1 MSKFEKATLF
11 IKGNE
16 YLREP
21 QIEAYS
27 KIERYFNSQHKERG
41 EALIVLPTGT
51 GKTGVMA
58 IAPYAVS
65 KKRVLVITPQ
75 TVIANTVM
83 GSLDSSDYKNFWYTS
98 GVIDSIDDLPSVVH
112 YEKHVTKGVL
122 DLADII
128 VVNIHKLQERLDNS
142 LLKKVPFDFFD
153 FIIIDEAH
161 HSEAYTWQRTIEY
174 FKDAH
179 VLKLTGTPFRSDG
192 VQIKGEE
199 IYKYSLSKAMA
210 NGYVKSLE
218 KFNYIPDKM
227 IFTLDG
233 RPETYTLDDIKK
245 LKIKD
250 NEWISKKV
258 ALSKESN
265 LGVIRKSIEK
275 MQLKRTSTGNPHKIV
290 AVACSIEHAIQLK
303 ALYEQEGYNVA
314 LVHSELN
321 KEVLKE
327 EFTKIEN
334 HKVEVVINV
343 ALLGEGYDHKFLS
356 IAAIFRPFRSDL
368 PYQQFIGRVL
378 RSISP
383 ADAASVIADDN
394 IAQVV
399 VHEELGLDTL
409 WEAYKKEILKKGMI
423 KDIRKEKEGNS
434 INTSSSDDGSSV
446 IESADHTVESDSF
459 IDTALLK
466 ERKMRVAEEEAKIRS
481 IMETLGISIEEAR
494 KIVLSTTTRE
504 TKLALL
510 RPDLIQADLRKQL
523 DNRIKEEIIPELL
536 VNYGLELK
544 GNEIYNN
551 RSSIFPSRVLGPL
564 YYQKE
569 NGGILGVYFNIE
581 LKNKIGAGRDEWEID
596 DYYIG
601 SDHLDNILPFITKRI
616 EACISKG

>member
-1 MSKFEKATLF
+1 MSKFEKASLF
-11 IKGNE
+11 INGNE

-27 KIERYFNSQHKERG
+27 KIERYFNSQQKERG

-83 GSLDSSDYKNFWYTS
+83 GSLDSSDYKNFWYAS
-98 GVIDSIDDLPSVVH
+98 GVIDSIDDLPAVVH

-122 DLADII
+122 ELADII

-142 LLKKVPFDFFD
+142 LLKKVLPDFFD

-199 IYKYSLSKAMA
+199 IYKYALSKAMA

-233 RPETYTLDDIKK
+233 KPETYTLDDIKK

-303 ALYEQEGYNVA
+303 GLYEQEGFNVA

-321 KEVLKE
+321 KDVLKE
-327 EFTKIEN
+327 EFTKIDN

-383 ADAASVIADDN
+383 ADAVSVIADDN

-423 KDIRKEKEGNS
+423 KDIRKEKEGNR
-434 INTSSSDDGSSV
+434 INTSSSDDGSAV
-446 IESADHTVESDSF
+446 IESANHTVESDSF

-481 IMETLGISIEEAR
+481 IMETLEVSIEEAR
-494 KIVLSTTTRE
+494 KIVISTTTRE
-504 TKLALL
+504 TRLALL

-551 RSSIFPSRVLGPL
+551 RSSIFPRRVLGPL
-564 YYQKE
+564 SYQKE

>member
-1 MSKFEKATLF
+1 MSKFESATLF

-21 QIEAYS
+21 QIEAYY
-27 KIERYFNSQHKERG
+27 KIESYFNCQSKVRK
-41 EALIVLPTGT
+41 EALIILPTGT

-83 GSLDSSDYKNFWYTS
+83 GSLDSSDYKNFWYAS
-98 GVIDSIDDLPSVVH
+98 GVIDSIDDLPAVVH

-122 DLADII
+122 ELADII
-128 VVNIHKLQERLDNS
+128 VINIHKLQERLDNS
-142 LLKKVPFDFFD
+142 LLKRVPSDFFD

-161 HSEAYTWQRTIEY
+161 HSEAYTWQRTIEF
-174 FKDAH
+174 FKEAH

-192 VQIKGEE
+192 VQIKGDE
-199 IYKYSLSKAMA
+199 IYKYTLSKAMA

-227 IFTLDG
+227 IFTLEG
-233 RPETYTLDDIKK
+233 KPKTYTLDEIKK

-258 ALSKESN
+258 ALSTESN

-275 MQLKRTSTGNPHKIV
+275 MQIKRTNTGNPHKIV

-303 ALYEQEGYNVA
+303 TLYEQEGLNVA
-314 LVHSELN
+314 LVHSEMN
-321 KEVLKE
+321 KDILKE
-327 EFTKIEN
+327 EFSKIEN

-383 ADAASVIADDN
+383 ADAASVNPDDN

-399 VHEELGLDTL
+399 VHEELGLDNL

-423 KDIRKEKEGNS
+423 KDIRKEKEGNR
-434 INTSSSDDGSSV
+434 INTSSPDDGSSV
-446 IESADHTVESDSF
+446 MESANHTVESDNF
-459 IDTALLK
+459 IDTTLLQ
-466 ERKMRVAEEEAKIRS
+466 ERKLRVAEEEAKVKK
-481 IMETLGISIEEAR
+481 IMETLGVSIEEAR
-494 KIVLSTTTRE
+494 KIVISTTTRQS
-504 TKLALL
+504 KLALL
-510 RPDLIQADLRKQL
+510 RPDLTQADLRKQL
-523 DNRIKEEIIPELL
+523 DNRIREEIIPELL

-564 YYQKE
+564 NYQKE

-581 LKNKIGAGRDEWEID
+581 LKNKVGAGRDEWEID
-596 DYYIG
+596 DYSIG
-601 SDHLDNILPFITKRI
+601 SDHLDNILPFITKKI